1 MQPVLCTCVNR
12 VETVLFKQLVW
23 KGIYGMITCLQ
34 GLVVP
39 MAHPIPVRVSKC
51 TLSQHSDPILF
62 NGICESR
69 ILGWNLCYA
78 WMHNQKGINQWHL
91 AEMMGTYG
99 MVTCLQCS
107 AVPMASGSAHYSNTL
122 ILSNGT
128 CESRIWRILGLHSN
142 GYSSL
147 LMPSHF
153 TGRGG
158 LGVHW
163 P

>member
-1 MQPVLCTCVNR
+1 MQPVLRTCVNR
-12 VETVLFKQLVW
+12 VETVLTVLFKQLVW
-23 KGIYGMITCLQ
+23 KGTYGMITCLQ

-99 MVTCLQCS
+99 MVTCLQGS
-107 AVPMASGSAHYSNTL
+107 AVPHGFRQCTL
-122 ILSNGT
+122 SQ
-128 CESRIWRILGLHSN
+128 HSDPVQWN
-142 GYSSL
+142 
-147 LMPSHF
+147 M
-153 TGRGG
+153 
-158 LGVHW
+158 
-163 P
+163 

>member
-1 MQPVLCTCVNR
+1 MQPVLRTCVNR
-12 VETVLFKQLVW
+12 VETVLTVLFKQLVW
-23 KGIYGMITCLQ
+23 KGTYGMITCLQ

-78 WMHNQKGINQWHL
+78 WMHNQKGINQWYL

-99 MVTCLQCS
+99 MVTCLQGS
-107 AVPMASGSAHYSNTL
+107 AVPHGFRQSIQMHNTL

-128 CESRIWRILGLHSN
+128 CESRI
-142 GYSSL
+142 
-147 LMPSHF
+147 
-153 TGRGG
+153 
-158 LGVHW
+158 
-163 P
+163 

>member
-1 MQPVLCTCVNR
+1 MQPVLRTCVNR
-12 VETVLFKQLVW
+12 VETVLTVLFKQLVW
-23 KGIYGMITCLQ
+23 KGTYGMITCLQ

-91 AEMMGTYG
+91 AEMMGTYR
-99 MVTCLQCS
+99 MVTCLQ
-107 AVPMASGSAHYSNTL
+107 GSAASMAHSIPVRVSKCTHSDT
-122 ILSNGT
+122 ILFNGT
-128 CESRIWRILGLHSN
+128 CEAEYASILG
-142 GYSSL
+142 
-147 LMPSHF
+147 
-153 TGRGG
+153 
-158 LGVHW
+158 
-163 P
+163 